1 MKLAIVIA
9 ITILISVFCAIVIL
23 FLVSTI
29 TTVEPYF
36 RKWLKRK
43 LDKAFEPRE
52 CDNCKHCG
60 TDFSVIPERH
70 YCNMHDKNIE
80 KYSSCDRWERRE

>member
-1 MKLAIVIA
+1 MNVVAMIVIG
-9 ITILISVFCAIVIL
+9 IFGVIVIL
-23 FLVSTI
+23 FLVSAI

-52 CDNCKHCG
+52 CDSCKHCAI
-60 TDFSVIPERH
+60 DYAFKPARH
-70 YCNMHDKNIE
+70 YCIMNGKNMLKD
-80 KYSSCDRWERRE
+80 SSCDRWERR

>member
-23 FLVSTI
+23 FLVSAI

-36 RKWLKRK
+36 RQWLKRK

-52 CDNCKHCG
+52 CDSCRHCA

-70 YCNMHDKNIE
+70 YCIMNGKNVLRN
-80 KYSSCDRWERRE
+80 SSCDRWERRE

>member
-23 FLVSTI
+23 FLVSAI

-43 LDKAFEPRE
+43 LDKALEPKN
-52 CDNCKHCG
+52 CNNCKYRT
-60 TDFSVIPERH
+60 TDYTVFPLNH
-70 YCNMHDKNIE
+70 YCNMHDKNITE
-80 KYSSCDRWERRE
+80 DSSCDRWERRE